1 MRSNLFISCSL
12 PSLGIQCRYISV
24 ILCGRVASSS
34 DGGRNQANVIVYGQS
49 GKKTPITV
57 IKNHATGAK
66 LGKTR
71 QGRVWLNFEFAGW
84 LSFKQLVCSGWLVM
98 YIPLF

>member
-34 DGGRNQANVIVYGQS
+34 DGGKNQANVIVYGQS

-57 IKNHATGAK
+57 IKITQPAPSSEKRAK
-66 LGKTR
+66 D
-71 QGRVWLNFEFAGW
+71 EFG
-84 LSFKQLVCSGWLVM
+84 
-98 YIPLF
+98 